1 MASPPDT
8 AAPALDAPRVRP
20 TASPARLRALLVLLC
35 TPLGLVIAANS
46 SLALALPSV
55 GADLRADQ
63 SALTWAVDAYSLF
76 FAALLLPAGIAADR
90 FGQRTLLVCGL
101 LVFGAGNLASAF
113 ATSVEA
119 LIVLR
124 AVSGIGAAA
133 VFPVTLSALVS
144 SFPPERRGFAIA
156 VWSGVSAGGSVVG
169 LLAAGAL
176 LEAFWWGSVQVL
188 FGAAAL
194 LLVPGVLALVGQHR
208 DPHLSLD
215 LPGALLAVVA
225 LSGVVFAVLEAPL
238 HGWTSVRVLLPLAL
252 GLAGAAGFV
261 LRELR
266 TPEPALDVR
275 LFRSR
280 GLAVGSLLVV
290 AQFFTALGLFTLLP
304 QYLQIVP
311 GYSALQAA
319 LVLLALSVGAGAGS
333 AVMGARGAGWGSR
346 GPAAVGLLLMA
357 TGFFGLATA
366 AGTGRLWHV
375 VLALVVFGA
384 GFGASMIP
392 GTSLILEGL
401 PPERRSVASAVNDI
415 TREVGGVLGIAVM
428 SSVLVATY
436 REDLLPALVAVP
448 APLAEVALGGAGP
461 AQAVA
466 QALGPA
472 GEALRLAA
480 ADAFAAGFADAFVLA
495 SGVLAVAALAC
506 GALAPSRRRP
516 GRHVRERTRGRPRSS
531 SHPLSTRPTR
541 TPRPRAPDP
550 AG

>member
-8 AAPALDAPRVRP
+8 ALDAPTQP
-20 TASPARLRALLVLLC
+20 PSASPAQLRALLVLLC

-113 ATSVEA
+113 TTSAEA
-119 LIVLR
+119 LIALR
-124 AVSGIGAAA
+124 AVAGVGAAA

-144 SFPPERRGFAIA
+144 AYPPERRGFAIA

-176 LEAFWWGSVQVL
+176 LELFWWGSVQVL
-188 FGAAAL
+188 FGVAAA
-194 LLVPGVLALVGQHR
+194 LLVPGVLVLVAQER
-208 DPHLSLD
+208 NPHLSLD

-225 LSGVVFAVLEAPL
+225 LSGTVFAVLEAPV
-238 HGWTSVRVLLPLAL
+238 HGWTSAWVLLPLAV
-252 GLAGAAGFV
+252 GVAGGAGFV
-261 LRELR
+261 LRELG
-266 TPEPALDVR
+266 TAEPALDVR

-311 GYSALQAA
+311 GYSPLQAA
-319 LVLLALSVGAGAGS
+319 LVLLALSVGAGVGS
-333 AVMGARGAGWGSR
+333 AVTGARGAGWGRR
-346 GPAAVGLLLMA
+346 GPAAAGLLLMSA
-357 TGFFGLATA
+357 GFLGLAMA
-366 AGTGRLWHV
+366 AGTGRLWQ
-375 VLALVVFGA
+375 VLAGLVVFGA

-436 REDLLPALVAVP
+436 REDLLPALAVVP
-448 APLAEVALGGAGP
+448 PSLAEVALGGAGP
-461 AQAVA
+461 AQAAA

-495 SGVLAVAALAC
+495 SGVLAVAALTC
-506 GALAPSRRRP
+506 GALAPSRRPP
-516 GRHVRERTRGRPRSS
+516 GRHVRGRGRARPGGGAPGSS
-531 SHPLSTRPTR
+531 SHAAR

>member
-8 AAPALDAPRVRP
+8 TAPALDAPGAQQGP
-20 TASPARLRALLVLLC
+20 SPARLRALLVLLC

-113 ATSVEA
+113 VTSAEA
-119 LIVLR
+119 LIALR
-124 AVSGIGAAA
+124 AVSGVGAAA

-208 DPHLSLD
+208 DPRLSLD

-225 LSGVVFAVLEAPL
+225 LAGVVFAVLEAPL
-238 HGWTSVRVLLPLAL
+238 HGWTSARVLVPLAL
-252 GLAGAAGFV
+252 GLAGATGFV

-266 TPEPALDVR
+266 TAEPALDVR

-304 QYLQIVP
+304 QYLQVVP
-311 GYSALQAA
+311 GYSPLQAA
-319 LVLLALSVGAGAGS
+319 LVLLALSVGAGVGS
-333 AVMGARGAGWGSR
+333 AVMGARGAGWGAR
-346 GPAAVGLLLMA
+346 GPAAAGLLLMA
-357 TGFFGLATA
+357 AGFLGLALA
-366 AGTGRLWHV
+366 AGTGLLWHV
-375 VLALVVFGA
+375 VVSLVVFGA

-392 GTSLILEGL
+392 GTSLILQGL

-436 REDLLPALVAVP
+436 REDLLPALTTLPV
-448 APLAEVALGGAGP
+448 PLAEAALGGAGP
-461 AQAVA
+461 AQGVA

-472 GEALRLAA
+472 GEALRAAA

-495 SGVLAVAALAC
+495 SGVLVVAALAC
-506 GALAPSRRRP
+506 GALAPSRRSP
-516 GRHVRERTRGRPRSS
+516 GRHVLRTSGRTGAPRPAS
-531 SHPLSTRPTR
+531 RPAPG